1 VSLIGRQRTWFWALG
16 SMLVVVL
23 VVGSAYVAHHAVV
36 NARSATPVVS
46 LAHPPLQVISVTAP
60 GPSYE
65 LLAQDAAAGHVV
77 ALASPSQPI
86 CPPFGHCPP
95 APPLDRFVVFDAATG
110 ALLHQTPLTGN
121 AATAAAS
128 LMLFTDE
135 QTHTA
140 YAVTPTNVTR
150 FSTITGAYLGGY
162 ALPAAITWQSESG
175 GAYDAQSQTLILVG
189 DGQLVA
195 LDATTGHLHAQQTL
209 PVATGTLVDG
219 PVLNSAQNVLYLL
232 APATPVS
239 QPALLAYDETT
250 LDLLAQ
256 SSAPDVVKLGPL
268 TADGRAL
275 ALYEQNGVVLYQP
288 ALRHVMSAAAHT
300 IPALAGAKA
309 LGWNTANG
317 HLYVATAAG
326 LDVRDTH
333 GRTLATLPMRI
344 AWSGSVPLLVDA
356 RDGLL
361 FLPGAHGQ
369 VIVARDTSGL
379 RNTPPLNAD
388 TAVVLAHAAIANFL
402 PFTNQDPPF
411 VTPENFL
418 MSGTVQGQTLPM
430 TYWIH
435 YSDFL
440 WTKGPYPGTTE
451 ALVTPD
457 SAHPGS
463 YLVTFTITWNETF
476 LRTHSWVS
484 AVAPDGSITL
494 RSDTGDI
501 VP

>member
-1 VSLIGRQRTWFWALG
+1 MREIKSIERGVRVSLIGRQRTWFWALG

-209 PVATGTLVDG
+209 PVATGTLV
-219 PVLNSAQNVLYLL
+219 
-232 APATPVS
+232 
-239 QPALLAYDETT
+239 
-250 LDLLAQ
+250 
-256 SSAPDVVKLGPL
+256 
-268 TADGRAL
+268 
-275 ALYEQNGVVLYQP
+275 LYEQNGVVLYQP